1 MELLV
6 YRLVYPFL
14 WIISRLPWT
23 LFYLLCDLV
32 YYFVYYIISY
42 RKKTVTDNLFLVFP
56 EKSKKEIFKIRKAF
70 YKHMCDMFLEM
81 IKTMGISKEEM
92 IKRFKIVEPETYKN
106 LEANQ
111 KSIMVLMGHYASY
124 EWAIAA
130 HEVVDFPIIGVYK
143 KIKNKHFDSLVH
155 RIRARFDAKLIQA
168 SKAMQEITKHKN
180 HGKLYSY
187 GFVAD
192 QSPKLT
198 NSYYWTDFMD
208 IKVPAFL
215 GGEVLAKRLD
225 MAVAYLQV
233 KKVGRGY
240 YEAKFIPITENA
252 KNCEDY
258 FITKTYLKMLEKQ
271 IREEP
276 QYYLW
281 THKRWK
287 HRNSPIP
294 EGATVD

>member
-14 WIISRLPWT
+14 WIISRLPWS
-23 LFYLLCDLV
+23 LFYVLCDLV
-32 YYFVYYIISY
+32 YYFVYYVIAY

-56 EKSKKEIFKIRKAF
+56 EKSKKEIFKIRKEF

-81 IKTMGISKEEM
+81 IKTMTISKEEM
-92 IKRFKIVEPETYKN
+92 IKRFKIIEPQTYKN

-143 KIKNKHFDSLVH
+143 KIKNKYFDKLVH
-155 RIRARFDAKLIQA
+155 RIRARFNAKLIPA
-168 SKAMQEITKHKN
+168 SKAIQEIAKHKN
-180 HGKLYSY
+180 HGELYSY

-198 NSYYWTDFMD
+198 LSYYWTDFMG

-215 GGEVLAKRLD
+215 GGEALAKRLD

-252 KNCEDY
+252 KNCEDH
-258 FITKTYLKMLEKQ
+258 FITKTYLKMLEQQ

-287 HRNSPIP
+287 HRNAPIP
-294 EGATVD
+294 KGVTVD

>member
-1 MELLV
+1 
-6 YRLVYPFL
+6 
-14 WIISRLPWT
+14 
-23 LFYLLCDLV
+23 
-32 YYFVYYIISY
+32 
-42 RKKTVTDNLFLVFP
+42 
-56 EKSKKEIFKIRKAF
+56 
-70 YKHMCDMFLEM
+70 MCDMFLEM

-92 IKRFKIVEPETYKN
+92 IKRFKIIEPETYKN

-143 KIKNKHFDSLVH
+143 KIKNKHFDNLVH

-258 FITKTYLKMLEKQ
+258 FITKTYLKMLERQ